1 MDTNLN
7 IHSDIIN
14 ENNIDDNIIY
24 NNNDSVIIIM
34 AGGLGS
40 RMNSTLPK
48 VLHKIN
54 DIPMIINILN
64 TSLIIK
70 PYKICIIVGKFKD
83 LIKKTIEE
91 YYIKNNRF
99 NEIVYKLHYIIQKEP
114 LGTGDAIMCCTKYLK
129 KLNINVNRCVILS
142 GDVPFIKTST
152 INKLLKNEF
161 SSNILIAYNNNPY
174 GYGRIKI
181 TNNKFNKIIEEKDC
195 NEEEKMI
202 KLINSGIYFFKINIL
217 LKFINLLSNNNNQNE
232 YYLTQIFEIFV
243 NNNIDIGFT
252 LVKDVIEISGVNTQE
267 QLNDLEA
274 NYYDFEKIN
283 IS

>member
-1 MDTNLN
+1 MDNNLN
-7 IHSDIIN
+7 IHSAIIN
-14 ENNIDDNIIY
+14 ENNIDNNIIY

-54 DIPMIINILN
+54 NIPMIVNILN
-64 TSLIIK
+64 TSLILK

-99 NEIVYKLHYIIQKEP
+99 NEIVYKLHYIIQNEP
-114 LGTGDAIMCCTKYLK
+114 QGTGHAIMCCTKYLK

-142 GDVPFIKTST
+142 GDIPFIKAST
-152 INKLLKNEF
+152 INKLLENEYD
-161 SSNILIAYNNNPY
+161 SNILIAYNNNPH

-181 TNNKFNKIIEEKDC
+181 TNNKFNKIVEEKDC
-195 NEEEKMI
+195 NEEEKNI
-202 KLINSGIYFFKINIL
+202 KLINGGIYFFKINVL
-217 LKFINLLSNNNNQNE
+217 LKYINKLTNNNNQNE
-232 YYLTQIFEIFV
+232 YYLTQIFELMNFD
-243 NNNIDIGFT
+243 NLKIGTT
-252 LVKDVIEISGVNTQE
+252 LVKDLIEISGVNTQE

-274 NYYDFEKIN
+274 NYYGFEKIN
-283 IS
+283 I